1 VRFLSDV
8 CPGGQVMT
16 ASPCDDT
23 SLVMLHL
30 TVQWANIAS
39 LCEALPHCA

>member
-8 CPGGQVMT
+8 CPRGQVMT
-16 ASPCDDT
+16 AAPCDDT